1 MAAVNVAASVANQVV
16 NTAYSIVKPHYDAYQ
31 AGVYAEQMELKRIV
45 ASTTGAGIDNQSLQR
60 ANDNGV
66 YRNYQAQGVNPALQV
81 VPTGPMQRLTFGKTA
96 GFSQWE
102 LDDVAAVDAMFR
114 AGKVQVYGPGEINSS
129 NGVRILGASYNQLSE
144 QQRFGLSN
152 TTYVYGDVDMTKF
165 GIPAAQAPLIPGF
178 TDPLSFGGAS
188 PGGLVVM
195 DTVNPPAKF
204 EDTVVHELQ
213 HASDM
218 AILNVSNQYL
228 TDSTLSATERAIVNE
243 AHNSA
248 MLVEVGTFDQ
258 VVANSNYV
266 NRFKEVHAYSVDAAN
281 VEDLAD
287 HISKGTSLDGTTFQ
301 PIPIDE
307 ARVIADDLIN
317 SEALQEIDQDFD
329 TFLNFLATQ

>member
-45 ASTTGAGIDNQSLQR
+45 ASMTGAGIDDQSLQR

-66 YRNYQAQGVNPALQV
+66 YRSYQTQGVDPTRQV
-81 VPTGPMQRLTFGKTA
+81 LPTGPMQRLTFGKTT
-96 GFSQWE
+96 GLSQWE
-102 LDDVAAVDAMFR
+102 MDDIAAVDAMFR
-114 AGKVQVYGPGEINSS
+114 AGDVQVYGPGEINSS
-129 NGVRILGASYNQLSE
+129 NGARILGVSYNQLTE
-144 QQRFGLSN
+144 QQKFGLSN
-152 TTYVYGDVDMTKF
+152 TTYVYGDVDMTNF
-165 GIPAAQAPLIPGF
+165 GIPASQAVRIPGF

-204 EDTVVHELQ
+204 EDTVIHELQ
-213 HASDM
+213 HAADM
-218 AILNVSNQYL
+218 AILNVSGQYL
-228 TDSTLSATERAIVNE
+228 TDTTLSASEMAIVSE
-243 AHNSA
+243 ARNSA

-258 VVANSNYV
+258 VVANGNYV
-266 NRFKEVHAYSVDAAN
+266 NRFKEVHAYSVNEAN
-281 VEDLAD
+281 VESLAD
-287 HISKGTSLDGTTFQ
+287 HISKGTSLDGTTFP

-317 SEALQEIDQDFD
+317 SEALQEIDRDFD